1 MEQRYDLVICQ
12 CVLRHVNHA
21 NKMLKRMMDF
31 LKPRGWMIC
40 MECNREFETVG
51 LYMEGMDYGNIC
63 RHSGLSSLW
72 QHQLQMQGRDYAI
85 AMRLPQYMKQCG
97 LKDIDCRMNDKV
109 LYLDPDN
116 PEYLKELDNL
126 RELEQWT
133 GNASEKRMISN
144 LMKHGMSLLEAKDYY
159 WKQKEIEQ
167 YIKVGNH
174 PLIIKVEGMMITYGR
189 KV

>member
-1 MEQRYDLVICQ
+1 
-12 CVLRHVNHA
+12 
-21 NKMLKRMMDF
+21 
-31 LKPRGWMIC
+31 
-40 MECNREFETVG
+40 
-51 LYMEGMDYGNIC
+51 
-63 RHSGLSSLW
+63 
-72 QHQLQMQGRDYAI
+72 
-85 AMRLPQYMKQCG
+85 
-97 LKDIDCRMNDKV
+97 MNDKV

-133 GNASEKRMISN
+133 GNASGKRMISN

>member
-1 MEQRYDLVICQ
+1 
-12 CVLRHVNHA
+12 
-21 NKMLKRMMDF
+21 MMDF

-72 QHQLQMQGRDYAI
+72 EHQLQTQGRDYAI

-116 PEYLKELDNL
+116 PEYLKELVNL

>member
-1 MEQRYDLVICQ
+1 MRI
-12 CVLRHVNHA
+12 
-21 NKMLKRMMDF
+21 
-31 LKPRGWMIC
+31 
-40 MECNREFETVG
+40 
-51 LYMEGMDYGNIC
+51 IC

-72 QHQLQMQGRDYAI
+72 EHQLQTQGRDYAI